1 VGSLPLGDSL
11 PWPPAEVHDP
21 RICAGSPPVAAMI
34 ASPTVSDSR
43 PVNSTKMRNL
53 AVLADHHVTLPASGD
68 LAAGDLGRA
77 RIDVDRLL
85 PDPQRGRRTPATLA
99 GPAARAQADQLSGQG
114 GPRLDAHTYWQIAS

>member
-1 VGSLPLGDSL
+1 MV
-11 PWPPAEVHDP
+11 V
-21 RICAGSPPVAAMI
+21 
-34 ASPTVSDSR
+34 SPTVSDSR
-43 PVNSTKMRNL
+43 PANSTRMRNL

-85 PDPQRGRRTPATLA
+85 PDPRRGRRTPATLA